1 MSDIA
6 QTCWLTRGRGVG
18 LLVIAAC
25 LFVASARAQNSPSV
39 LPSRPD
45 READTLNA
53 TRENDPAPGVD
64 LSRSMSFHQ
73 KQSIVQANFLKS
85 KNDAAEL
92 AFMAR
97 ELCKELN
104 QPNADVLSLGIVSR
118 MEKIEKLAKKI
129 RDETKGF

>member
-1 MSDIA
+1 MSDIT
-6 QTCWLTRGRGVG
+6 QTCWLTRGRDVG
-18 LLVIAAC
+18 LLVIATC
-25 LFVASARAQNSPSV
+25 LFVASAHAQNSPSV

-45 READTLNA
+45 REAETLNA

-73 KQSIVQANFLKS
+73 KQSIVQANFQKS
-85 KNDAAEL
+85 KHDAAEL
-92 AFMAR
+92 ASMAKALCE
-97 ELCKELN
+97 ELDK
-104 QPNADVLSLGIVSR
+104 PNADVLSLGIVSR

>member
-1 MSDIA
+1 M
-6 QTCWLTRGRGVG
+6 QRGVILG
-18 LLVIAAC
+18 LLILAIC
-25 LFVASARAQNSPSV
+25 LVMSHADAQNSPPT

-64 LSRSMSFHQ
+64 LSRSLSFHQ
-73 KQSIVQANFLKS
+73 KQSIMQANFLKS

-92 AFMAR
+92 AAMAK
-97 ELCKELN
+97 ELCKALDK
-104 QPNADVLSLGIVSR
+104 PNADVLSLGIVSR